1 VESID
6 RGEKNTK
13 LKKKEG
19 EKLHVGASLDTL
31 QMSTLKKE
39 KTSTQ
44 ALLGVDR
51 SHKGKRL
58 VLAFHDFSAHQGAPY
73 HDEKVLRHSLTL

>member
-44 ALLGVDR
+44 ALLCVDR

-58 VLAFHDFSAHQGAPY
+58 VLAFHDFSAHQGAI
-73 HDEKVLRHSLTL
+73 S